1 MNSMV
6 RCLLDKNRDPTADR
20 GNWINQGK
28 LDKQKRQGRDIS
40 QQSNKRFKG
49 TNQNGD
55 VIIKGNISFK
65 IYISK

>member
-49 TNQNGD
+49 TNQMEMLLSRGLFHNL
-55 VIIKGNISFK
+55 
-65 IYISK
+65 

>member
-40 QQSNKRFKG
+40 QQSSKRFKG
-49 TNQNGD
+49 TYQNKD
-55 VIIKGNISFK
+55 DTIKGTYIFIVFK
-65 IYISK
+65 SK